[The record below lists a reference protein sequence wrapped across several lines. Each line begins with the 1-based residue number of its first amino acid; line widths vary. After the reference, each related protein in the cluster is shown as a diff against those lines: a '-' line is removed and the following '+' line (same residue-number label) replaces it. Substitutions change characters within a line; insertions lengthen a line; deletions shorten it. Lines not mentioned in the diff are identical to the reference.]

1 MSTRTDVN
9 TDVNAIEYAADSPA
23 EMLMHNT
30 RKPATID
37 GTMKPDR
44 SKSSRGNV
52 QPAGLSIGAIL
63 RERREAMGVTLAEVE
78 VATRIRQKYLAALES
93 DEWDLLPGEVV
104 GRGFL
109 RNYSTYLGLDPNE
122 MIERRRAIADESLAA
137 VLADTSA
144 GSTLPPE
151 RPVDY
156 RPKDGA
162 LHDEEDELEAPR
174 RLNLAPVAI
183 GLAVVALVAAL
194 WWAATWFGDDIAAGL
209 SGVQQQI
216 AAWQETRVAQSA
228 PGTSETATTPPA
240 LPTNLIAPQPVVE
253 NNPAQGG
260 ETTSVGAQP
269 QSSAPSTEQI
279 GAGEATLA
287 SAAQPSQQD
296 AAQPAPAQPTQ
307 EAPGVNLL
315 TLLPTP
321 TPTPNT
327 PVPARVITAANLRQ
341 GPSTEFPIVGGAV
354 EGQEILLVGRNADG
368 SWYQLQ
374 SGAWIFAQLVENA
387 PPDLPV
393 VEAPAAP

>member
-1 MSTRTDVN
+1 MSTR

-78 VATRIRQKYLAALES
+78 VATRIRQKFLAALES

-122 MIERRRAIADESLAA
+122 MIERRRAIADEFLAT

-156 RPKDGA
+156 RPKDVA
-162 LHDEEDELEAPR
+162 LHDEEEELETPQR
-174 RLNLAPVAI
+174 INLVPVASV
-183 GLAVVALVAAL
+183 LAVVALVAAL
-194 WWAATWFGDDIAAGL
+194 WWMATRFGDDIAAGV
-209 SGVQQQI
+209 SGIRQQI

-228 PGTSETATTPPA
+228 PGTNETVTTPPA

-253 NNPAQGG
+253 NNPEQGG
-260 ETTSVGAQP
+260 EVTSAGAQLTP
-269 QSSAPSTEQI
+269 SASFIEQI
-279 GAGEATLA
+279 GAAEAA
-287 SAAQPSQQD
+287 SVSAAQSGPQD
-296 AAQPAPAQPTQ
+296 AAQPAPSQPTQ
-307 EAPGVNLL
+307 EASGVNLL

-321 TPTPNT
+321 TSTLNA

-368 SWYQLQ
+368 SWYRLEG
-374 SGAWIFAQLVENA
+374 GAWIFAQLVENA
-387 PPDLPV
+387 PSDLPV
-393 VEAPAAP
+393 VEAPVAP

>member
-1 MSTRTDVN
+1 MSTR

-78 VATRIRQKYLAALES
+78 VATRIRQKFLAALES

-122 MIERRRAIADESLAA
+122 MIERRRAIADEFLAA

-156 RPKDGA
+156 RPKDVA
-162 LHDEEDELEAPR
+162 LHDEEEELETPQR
-174 RLNLAPVAI
+174 INLVPVASV
-183 GLAVVALVAAL
+183 LAVVALVAAL
-194 WWAATWFGDDIAAGL
+194 WWMATRFGDDIAAGV
-209 SGVQQQI
+209 SGIRQQI

-228 PGTSETATTPPA
+228 PGTNKTVTTPPA

-253 NNPAQGG
+253 NNPEQGG
-260 ETTSVGAQP
+260 EVTSAEAQLT
-269 QSSAPSTEQI
+269 PSVSFTEQI
-279 GAGEATLA
+279 GAAEAA
-287 SAAQPSQQD
+287 SVSAAQSGPQD
-296 AAQPAPAQPTQ
+296 AAQPAPSQPTQ
-307 EAPGVNLL
+307 EASGVNLL

-321 TPTPNT
+321 TPTPNA

-368 SWYQLQ
+368 SWYRLEG
-374 SGAWIFAQLVENA
+374 GAWIFAQLVENA
-387 PPDLPV
+387 PSDLPV
-393 VEAPAAP
+393 VEAPVAP

>member
-1 MSTRTDVN
+1 MSTR
-9 TDVNAIEYAADSPA
+9 TDVNAIEYAADDPA
-23 EMLMHNT
+23 DMLTHNA
-30 RKPATID
+30 RRPATVD

-44 SKSSRGNV
+44 SKGVRSGV
-52 QPAGLSIGAIL
+52 QPAALSIGAIL

-156 RPKDGA
+156 RPKDVA
-162 LHDEEDELEAPR
+162 LHDEEDELEPPR
-174 RLNLAPVAI
+174 RINLAPVAAV
-183 GLAVVALVAAL
+183 LAVVALVAAL
-194 WWAATWFGDDIAAGL
+194 WWAATQFGGAIVDAFT
-209 SGVQQQI
+209 GVQQQI
-216 AAWQETRVAQSA
+216 AAWQEERIAQPA
-228 PGTSETATTPPA
+228 PTATQMTPPA

-253 NNPAQGG
+253 NNPAESSGA
-260 ETTSVGAQP
+260 TNPDAQP
-269 QSSAPSTEQI
+269 QSSVPSTAPVG
-279 GAGEATLA
+279 GADAA
-287 SAAQPSQQD
+287 SAAAAQAGQQD
-296 AAQPAPAQPTQ
+296 ATQPPAAPSSESASG
-307 EAPGVNLL
+307 AVNLL
-315 TLLPTP
+315 ALLPTP
-321 TPTPNT
+321 TPAPTAPT
-327 PVPARVITAANLRQ
+327 AAPARVITAANLRQ

-368 SWYQLQ
+368 SWYRLDN
-374 SGAWIFAQLVENA
+374 GAWIFAQLVENA
-387 PPDLPV
+387 PADLPV